1 MGVSG
6 VRFLMRRFSPSR
18 LFTKQFTRQALAI
31 LGCLVLLYVVSGLAF
46 MHHHTQGPETTCPVC
61 QVLHAPALA
70 FSPHDLIPVAQQVAR
85 SSSTTELFNVTNFVA
100 SHRTPRAPPV
110 A

>member
-1 MGVSG
+1 
-6 VRFLMRRFSPSR
+6 MRRFSPSR
-18 LFTKQFTRQALAI
+18 IVGTQLARQVLAVF
-31 LGCLVLLYVVSGLAF
+31 GCVVLLYVVSGLAF
-46 MHHHTQGPETTCPVC
+46 LHHHTQGPETTCHVC

-70 FSPHDLIPVAQQVAR
+70 YSPGDLIPAAHQIAR
-85 SSSTTELFNVTNFVA
+85 HSSTLELFNAENFVA

>member
-1 MGVSG
+1 
-6 VRFLMRRFSPSR
+6 MRRFSPTR
-18 LFTKQFTRQALAI
+18 LFTKKFAHQALAV
-31 LGCLVLLYVVSGLAF
+31 LGCVVLLYVVSGVAF
-46 MHHHTQGPETTCPVC
+46 LHHHSKGPETTCHVC

-70 FSPHDLIPVAQQVAR
+70 FSPHDLVPVAHQVAR
-85 SSSTTELFNVTNFVA
+85 HNSTLELFNAENFVA

>member
-1 MGVSG
+1 
-6 VRFLMRRFSPSR
+6 MRRFSPSR
-18 LFTKQFTRQALAI
+18 FFTTKLARQGLAV
-31 LGCLVLLYVVSGLAF
+31 LGCVVLLYVVSGLAF
-46 MHHHTQGPETTCPVC
+46 MHHHTQGPETTCHVC

-70 FSPHDLIPVAQQVAR
+70 FAPQHLIPAAHQVAR
-85 SSSTTELFNVTNFVA
+85 HSSTLELFNAENFVA

>member
-1 MGVSG
+1 
-6 VRFLMRRFSPSR
+6 MRRFSPSR
-18 LFTKQFTRQALAI
+18 LFTTKLARQTVAV
-31 LGCLVLLYVVSGLAF
+31 LGCVMLLYVVSGVAF
-46 MHHHTQGPETTCPVC
+46 LHHHSKGPETTCHVC

-70 FSPHDLIPVAQQVAR
+70 YSPGDLIPVAHQIAR
-85 SSSTTELFNVTNFVA
+85 HSSTLELFNAENFVA

>member
-1 MGVSG
+1 
-6 VRFLMRRFSPSR
+6 MRRFSTTRIFKS
-18 LFTKQFTRQALAI
+18 QFARQVLAI
-31 LGCLVLLYVVSGLAF
+31 LGCVVLLYVISGLAF
-46 MHHHTQGPETTCPVC
+46 LHHHTQGPETTCHVC

-70 FSPHDLIPVAQQVAR
+70 YSPNHLIPAAHQVAR
-85 SSSTTELFNVTNFVA
+85 HSSTLELFNAENFVA

>member
-1 MGVSG
+1 
-6 VRFLMRRFSPSR
+6 MRLFSISR
-18 LFTKQFTRQALAI
+18 LFTTKFERQVLAV
-31 LGCLVLLYVVSGLAF
+31 LGCMILLYVVSGVAF
-46 MHHHTQGPETTCPVC
+46 LHHHTQGPETTCHVC

-70 FSPHDLIPVAQQVAR
+70 FSPHDLIPAAHLIAR
-85 SSSTTELFNVTNFVA
+85 HGSTLEIFNAENFVA

>member
-1 MGVSG
+1 
-6 VRFLMRRFSPSR
+6 MRRFSPSR
-18 LFTKQFTRQALAI
+18 LFTTMFARKALAV
-31 LGCLVLLYVVSGLAF
+31 LGCVVLLYVASGAAF
-46 MHHHTQGPETTCPVC
+46 LHHHDGPDTTCHVC

-70 FSPHDLIPVAQQVAR
+70 FSPNDLIPAAHQVGR
-85 SSSTTELFNVTNFVA
+85 HSSTLELFNAANFVA

>member
-1 MGVSG
+1 MQ
-6 VRFLMRRFSPSR
+6 RFSPSR
-18 LFTKQFTRQALAI
+18 LFTKKFAHQALAI
-31 LGCLVLLYVVSGLAF
+31 LGCVMLLYVVSGVAF
-46 MHHHTQGPETTCPVC
+46 LHHHTKGPETTCHIC

-70 FSPHDLIPVAQQVAR
+70 FSPDDLIPAAHQVAR

>member
-1 MGVSG
+1 
-6 VRFLMRRFSPSR
+6 MRRFIPSW
-18 LFTKQFTRQALAI
+18 LFTTQFARQVLAV
-31 LGCLVLLYVVSGLAF
+31 LGCVVLLYVVSGLAF
-46 MHHHTQGPETTCPVC
+46 LHHHSQGPETTCHVC

-70 FSPHDLIPVAQQVAR
+70 HSPGNLIPAAHQVAR
-85 SSSTTELFNVTNFVA
+85 YSSTLELFNAENFVA